1 MKLNKYTY
9 NQIKDIRN
17 SIFNHRHTEENIE
30 IFCLLDEIKKNS
42 SFTYKELIGSKIK

>member
-17 SIFNHRHTEENIE
+17 GVLNHRRTEENIQ
-30 IFCLLDEIKKNS
+30 IFCLLDEIKKDS